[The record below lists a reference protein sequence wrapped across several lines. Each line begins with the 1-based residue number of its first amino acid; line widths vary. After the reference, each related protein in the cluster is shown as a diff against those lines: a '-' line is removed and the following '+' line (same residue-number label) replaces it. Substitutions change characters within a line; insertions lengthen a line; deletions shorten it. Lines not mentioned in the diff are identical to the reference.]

1 MGFPYFFVCKNPRGV
16 WSSEGSDGS
25 DPLAS
30 SADVLSTAL
39 LVAWPPDASG
49 ADGTGMLGPD

>member
-1 MGFPYFFVCKNPRGV
+1 MV
-16 WSSEGSDGS
+16 SSGS

-39 LVAWPPDASG
+39 LVAWPPYASG
-49 ADGTGMLGPD
+49 ADGMSGVLGPD